1 MPTRAPLTPDELS
14 GLLGFLDTQ
23 RRGIRAALHGL
34 TDEQARLTPIPSTT
48 LSLGGL
54 LKHLV
59 EVEVSWV
66 HADILREPEEPQTP
80 EDRAASFT
88 MMPNETVQHWLA
100 AWVSQAEHT
109 EETIRRVGLEQSVPG
124 YPAGNPDRNVRWVLL
139 HLIEETA
146 RHAGHADLLREAID
160 GKKELELARDLG

>member
-1 MPTRAPLTPDELS
+1 MPTRAPLTPDEIS
-14 GLLGFLDTQ
+14 GLLGFLETQ
-23 RRGIRAALHGL
+23 RLGIRAALHGL

-59 EVEVSWV
+59 DVEVSWV
-66 HADILREPEEPQTP
+66 HADILREPEEPQTA

-88 MMPNETVQHWLA
+88 LMPDETVQQWLA
-100 AWVSQAEHT
+100 AWGSQAEHT

-124 YPAGNPDRNVRWVLL
+124 YPVGNPDWNVRWVLL

-160 GKKELELARDLG
+160 GKKEYELAGELG